1 MAELK
6 LAQIE
11 RIMRKAGAQRISAEA
26 KEALREILE
35 EVAYEIASLAVEIA
49 QHSGRK
55 GVQAEDIKLAAKQ
68 LLD

>member
-68 LLD
+68 RLD

>member
-11 RIMRKAGAQRISAEA
+11 RIMRSAGAQRVSAEA
-26 KEALREILE
+26 KEKLREILE
-35 EVAYEIASLAVEIA
+35 EVAYEVANLAVEIA

-55 GVQAEDIKLAAKQ
+55 GVQADDIKLAAKQ
-68 LLD
+68 LLG